1 MFTDEEKEFI
11 RCRHTYNDLKRKSED
26 LVVLIREKES
36 TLNKILNEIS
46 ETKKKAEIKKKNVD
60 FFINECERLK
70 IERSSELE
78 KIQSQVDNYI
88 RERKVLESNLADMK
102 KEYDK
107 TEDEINVVQ
116 RVKDDLHFSV
126 TLLRK
131 DIDNKDKNIAFLNEK
146 IVRLQSDKVIEK
158 ECLDKLKREKV
169 HVIKQLEGMKNELE
183 GHKNQLMETKLE
195 KKKLDDEIH
204 LKEQNLLKIE
214 HNIGDSLKKMSTYNS
229 DITNAENTLRI
240 LNENIEKKNHI
251 LLQRKNQINELNNK
265 LESIETDIRQK
276 GKQLNIIENNLEERN
291 QRYQDAS
298 SKYDE
303 IQSKVQLK
311 YEELRNT
318 SEKVTI
324 NENYITQLEERALL
338 LKRILNE
345 KEDDIMKVI
354 ETISD
359 KKSQLHELEHEMNS
373 RVGGSGSHTFDISN
387 VDDLVFDNKC
397 DREEPTK
404 SN

>member
-60 FFINECERLK
+60 FFISECERLK